1 MLLMGS
7 AERINTTYLEWVKET
22 LLYEIFYH
30 LDTVDKTVLFTFN
43 RQMDFYVQRIYSNML
58 YDRRGSLEF
67 SLNDFL

>member
-22 LLYEIFYH
+22 LFYEISYH
-30 LDTVDKTVLFTFN
+30 LDKQCYLPSIDTWIFMNNV
-43 RQMDFYVQRIYSNML
+43 YSNTI

-67 SLNDFL
+67 SLYDFL